1 MFEFIFGLIAESF
14 LFLFIPE
21 SKFEKNVEK
30 LKQEDWFA
38 TLDKDYRY
46 NYIIWNN
53 KKVKRFLTSTN
64 NLNMLLIDDLEQTKF
79 TELIKKEHLKYI
91 SNH

>member
-1 MFEFIFGLIAESF
+1 MFEFIFRLIAESL

-30 LKQEDWFA
+30 LKQEEWFA

>member
-14 LFLFIPE
+14 LFLFISE

-38 TLDKDYRY
+38 T
-46 NYIIWNN
+46 
-53 KKVKRFLTSTN
+53 
-64 NLNMLLIDDLEQTKF
+64 
-79 TELIKKEHLKYI
+79 
-91 SNH
+91 